1 MSSSFES
8 LKNFLYNNSKVIALI
23 TLIIVVILI
32 TIMLSKKH
40 ESNIQENYYYNS
52 LDKATLLKILSKDCI
67 LSLRDYSN
75 ILNSTENLRTLF
87 LQQIC
92 NNYVCDNYQPQNE
105 EQLFGLLKTI
115 AGQCIIKCIKTNDI
129 YRLALVNLKIN
140 DMITSIPHPFKFTNF
155 PVFKRAL
162 TNGVYG
168 VESINMYLAGQQQN
182 VKDIIGLYNE
192 KLPKLRITDKQMQDV
207 INKQGLSGNDS
218 SLYKDFVTNFINK
231 VKLNDKYKNDDK
243 EFSVNLFVIL
253 STITLYDMMVISSI
267 TCP

>member
-1 MSSSFES
+1 MSTPFES

-23 TLIIVVILI
+23 AVIIVVILI
-32 TIMLSKKH
+32 AIMLSKKH
-40 ESNIQENYYYNS
+40 ESNIQQENYYYNS
-52 LDKATLLKILSKDCI
+52 LDKATLLKILSKDCV

-75 ILNSTENLRTLF
+75 ILNSTDNLRTLF

-168 VESINMYLAGQQQN
+168 VESINMYLE
-182 VKDIIGLYNE
+182 I
-192 KLPKLRITDKQMQDV
+192 
-207 INKQGLSGNDS
+207 
-218 SLYKDFVTNFINK
+218 
-231 VKLNDKYKNDDK
+231 
-243 EFSVNLFVIL
+243 
-253 STITLYDMMVISSI
+253 
-267 TCP
+267 